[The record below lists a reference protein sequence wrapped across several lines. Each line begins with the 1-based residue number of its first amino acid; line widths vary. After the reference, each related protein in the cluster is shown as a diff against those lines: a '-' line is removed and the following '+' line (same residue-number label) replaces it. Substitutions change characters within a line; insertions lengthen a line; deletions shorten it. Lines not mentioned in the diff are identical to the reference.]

1 MPALSAYNAGMK
13 KNHAVQYTLRHI
25 PPKVDAALR
34 RKAKEQG
41 VSLNRAA
48 VAALAHGLGLSEE
61 KPVYHDLDDL
71 AGTWVDDPVF
81 DEVIRQMDTVDPD
94 LWR

>member
-13 KNHAVQYTLRHI
+13 KNHTLQYTLRGI
-25 PPKVDAALR
+25 PPQVDAALR

-41 VSLNRAA
+41 LSLNQAA

-61 KPVYHDLDDL
+61 KPRYHDLDHL
-71 AGTWVDDPVF
+71 IGTWVEDPVF
-81 DEVIRQMDTVDPD
+81 DEVIREMDTVDPD
-94 LWR
+94 LWK